1 METNTINVTLF
12 NQVASKRH
20 LNLNQLITNA
30 FSVELNKSDVQ
41 FVKSEPP
48 ITGRKIIKQLFNK

>member
-20 LNLNQLITNA
+20 LNLNQLLTNA
-30 FSVELNKSDVQ
+30 FS
-41 FVKSEPP
+41 P
-48 ITGRKIIKQLFNK
+48 IEFLIIFLILIYIA

>member
-20 LNLNQLITNA
+20 LNLNQLLTNA
-30 FSVELNKSDVQ
+30 FSVELNEIKNPLCQ
-41 FVKSEPP
+41 
-48 ITGRKIIKQLFNK
+48 IKQSKVGKNKICSMKI